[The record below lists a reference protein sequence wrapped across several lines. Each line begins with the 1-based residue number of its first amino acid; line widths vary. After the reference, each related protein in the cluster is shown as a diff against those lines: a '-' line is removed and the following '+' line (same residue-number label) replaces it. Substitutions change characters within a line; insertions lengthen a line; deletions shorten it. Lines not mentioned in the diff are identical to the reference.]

1 MILAAK
7 QDAEAQMEAALVAK
21 QDAEAQMAAAL
32 AAKQDAEAEAQ
43 EAEAKARGGRDG
55 LAYQGLRPDQTGF
68 W

>member
-7 QDAEAQMEAALVAK
+7 QDAEAQT
-21 QDAEAQMAAAL
+21 AAAL